1 MQDIWNHKPRGEDDV
16 PKGRQEGRSPGS
28 QPGGLLS
35 LDGTP
40 QTMTGEADWT
50 EEFVLG
56 ANELSV

>member
-1 MQDIWNHKPRGEDDV
+1 M
-16 PKGRQEGRSPGS
+16 PKGRQEGRSLRS

-35 LDGTP
+35 LESTP